1 MLMADGWWLIAAS
14 NLLPMLPTPTR
25 RELAARLPRL
35 IIGLVLFGF
44 GIAIM
49 VIANLGLSPWEVMHQ
64 GISRHTGIPIGTVGI
79 MTGIIVL
86 LLWIPLK
93 ERIGIGTLLNV
104 LLIGIVVDL
113 SLLVLPTTV
122 EIMWLRWA
130 LMLGG
135 TVIIAFGSGLY
146 IGAGLGPGP
155 RDGLM
160 TGLARRGINIGVAR
174 AGIEITVLVIGYFL
188 GGTVGIGTVVFA
200 FGVGPLVAVFL
211 PMFEMKP
218 LYRYQEKDPGKYEGA
233 L

>member
-1 MLMADGWWLIAAS
+1 
-14 NLLPMLPTPTR
+14 MLPTPTR
-25 RELAARLPRL
+25 HELAARLPRL
-35 IIGLVLFGF
+35 IVGLVLFGF

-49 VIANLGLSPWEVMHQ
+49 VIANLGLSPWEVLHQ
-64 GISRHTGIPIGTVGI
+64 GISRRTGIPIGTVGI
-79 MTGIIVL
+79 MTGVVVL
-86 LLWIPLK
+86 LLWIPLR
-93 ERIGIGTLLNV
+93 ERIGIGTMLNV

-113 SLLVLPTTV
+113 SLLALPTTV
-122 EIMWLRWA
+122 EILWLRWA

-174 AGIEITVLVIGYFL
+174 AGIEITVLVIGFFL

-200 FGVGPLVAVFL
+200 FGVGPLVAIFL
-211 PMFEMKP
+211 PMLSMKP
-218 LYRYQEKDPGKYEGA
+218 LYRHQENDPGKYEGA

>member
-1 MLMADGWWLIAAS
+1 
-14 NLLPMLPTPTR
+14 MLPTPTR

>member
-1 MLMADGWWLIAAS
+1 
-14 NLLPMLPTPTR
+14 MLPTPTR
-25 RELAARLPRL
+25 HELAARLPRL
-35 IIGLVLFGF
+35 IVGLVLFGF

-49 VIANLGLSPWEVMHQ
+49 VIANLGLSPWEVLHQ
-64 GISRHTGIPIGTVGI
+64 GISRRTGIPIGTVGI
-79 MTGIIVL
+79 MTGVVVL
-86 LLWIPLK
+86 LLWIPLR
-93 ERIGIGTLLNV
+93 ERIGIGTMLNV

-122 EIMWLRWA
+122 EILWLRWA

-174 AGIEITVLVIGYFL
+174 AGIEITVLVIGFFL

>member
-1 MLMADGWWLIAAS
+1 
-14 NLLPMLPTPTR
+14 MLPTPTR
-25 RELAARLPRL
+25 HELKARLPRL
-35 IIGLVLFGF
+35 IVGLVLFGV
-44 GIAIM
+44 GIAVM
-49 VIANLGLSPWEVMHQ
+49 VVANLGLSPWEVMHQ

-93 ERIGIGTLLNV
+93 ERIGIGTMLNV
-104 LLIGIVVDL
+104 LLIGLVVDA
-113 SLLVLPTTV
+113 SLWLLPETIET
-122 EIMWLRWA
+122 MWLRWA

-135 TVIIAFGSGLY
+135 TVVIAFGSGLY

-160 TGLARRGINIGVAR
+160 TGLARKGINIGVAR

-188 GGTVGIGTVVFA
+188 GGTVGVGTVVFA
-200 FGVGPLVAVFL
+200 FGIGPLVAIFL
-211 PMFEMKP
+211 PMFAMKP